1 MPTETI
7 KVREAIPS
15 FITFEA
21 AIDLATRLAP
31 DRHLPEE
38 TYNEISDAIPLE
50 MHMKFGLVL
59 MERGITVDLS
69 PAPPAAEDPSEDASQ
84 DVDDQRE
91 CPQGIIAYTQKP
103 KGMNPLED
111 MAYEILRNNHRGKE
125 KSIKVRDLERECG
138 LPPSDDSNR
147 QTRIRG
153 VVHDLIFKHRVPIGS
168 SNPEGYY
175 MVRTT
180 KELDE
185 ACWHLLKP
193 AISMFRRVAILKGV
207 TLHIL
212 IKQTIMAELENKKLN
227 DGIDQ

>member
-38 TYNEISDAIPLE
+38 TYNDISDAIPLE

-69 PAPPAAEDPSEDASQ
+69 PAPPAAEAPSEAAIGQ
-84 DVDDQRE
+84 DDDDQRE

-103 KGMNPLED
+103 KGMTPLED
-111 MAYEILRNNHRGKE
+111 TAYEVLRECRGHE
-125 KSIKVRDLERECG
+125 KAIKVKDLERRCG
-138 LPPSDDSNR
+138 LPPSLESNR
-147 QTRIRG
+147 QTKIRS
-153 VVHDLIFKHRVPIGS
+153 VVRDLTWKHRVPIGT
-168 SNPEGYY
+168 SNPDGYY
-175 MVRTT
+175 MIRTV
-180 KELDE
+180 KEMDDTRR
-185 ACWHLLKP
+185 HFIKP
-193 AISMFRRVAILKGV
+193 AISMFRRVAIITGV
-207 TLHIL
+207 APHIL
-212 IKQTIMAELENKKLN
+212 IKQLVMPELEK
-227 DGIDQ
+227 G